1 MCGIAGVIGQPGAS
15 EAVVR
20 NMLQVMGHR
29 GPDGS
34 GLWTGP
40 VTSQRTLVLGH
51 RRLSILDLSPAGA
64 QPMADATRRLHLT
77 HNGEIYNFL
86 EVRAELQRLGATF
99 RTQSDTEVILEAYR
113 QWGTD
118 CLSRFNGMFAFA
130 LYDSTTGML
139 FCARD
144 RYGEKPFLFGW
155 GRDCFVF
162 ASEYK
167 AVLQHPALS
176 MDIDEWRLLRAAYN
190 ASTGLDADRQT
201 VFNDVQQLLPG
212 EAMLVDVH
220 TLQQRVWTYW
230 QVKPGAARIVTD
242 EREVFAEF
250 RDLLIDSVRLRLRS
264 DVPVGSCLS
273 GGLDS
278 SAIVCIVRNLLG
290 EDAPYNT
297 FTGRFPGTSADEWT
311 YAQQIIDAAGVTS
324 HTVTPTVDRFLEE
337 LPRFMWLNELP
348 VSSSS
353 QFAQWCVFDL
363 ARAQGVTVLLD
374 GQGADES
381 LGGYEQYF
389 AVYLEALRECGDIDR
404 LHRELPLIRQRY
416 PLALAP
422 AGRGLRDRLP
432 FTLRHWLSNH
442 TSTGTSLLYGLR
454 PGAAQRVARENDAPR
469 RDGFDPL
476 GSVLLQESFGRF
488 LTTLLRY
495 GDRNSMAHS
504 REVRL
509 PFCDHRIAEFVFR
522 LPPHLLMG
530 EVQTKRLLRE
540 SMCGILPES
549 IRTRWNKQGFRPPQ
563 DLWFQAPAFADRV
576 RESLDAA
583 CGRVGS
589 PWLPQWWGRALARVR
604 AGEPSLSWVVW
615 QPFIIEQ
622 WRQHFLQPL
631 ADTRK
636 RGLS

>member
-230 QVKPGAARIVTD
+230 QVKPGAN
-242 EREVFAEF
+242 
-250 RDLLIDSVRLRLRS
+250 
-264 DVPVGSCLS
+264 C
-273 GGLDS
+273 
-278 SAIVCIVRNLLG
+278 
-290 EDAPYNT
+290 
-297 FTGRFPGTSADEWT
+297 
-311 YAQQIIDAAGVTS
+311 
-324 HTVTPTVDRFLEE
+324 
-337 LPRFMWLNELP
+337 
-348 VSSSS
+348 
-353 QFAQWCVFDL
+353 
-363 ARAQGVTVLLD
+363 
-374 GQGADES
+374 
-381 LGGYEQYF
+381 
-389 AVYLEALRECGDIDR
+389 
-404 LHRELPLIRQRY
+404 
-416 PLALAP
+416 
-422 AGRGLRDRLP
+422 
-432 FTLRHWLSNH
+432 
-442 TSTGTSLLYGLR
+442 
-454 PGAAQRVARENDAPR
+454 
-469 RDGFDPL
+469 
-476 GSVLLQESFGRF
+476 
-488 LTTLLRY
+488 
-495 GDRNSMAHS
+495 
-504 REVRL
+504 
-509 PFCDHRIAEFVFR
+509 
-522 LPPHLLMG
+522 
-530 EVQTKRLLRE
+530 
-540 SMCGILPES
+540 
-549 IRTRWNKQGFRPPQ
+549 
-563 DLWFQAPAFADRV
+563 
-576 RESLDAA
+576 
-583 CGRVGS
+583 
-589 PWLPQWWGRALARVR
+589 
-604 AGEPSLSWVVW
+604 
-615 QPFIIEQ
+615 
-622 WRQHFLQPL
+622 
-631 ADTRK
+631 
-636 RGLS
+636 